1 MVRKRIWNSLMGYY
15 ALYPNNLIPV
25 SFHGLKLYPEQ
36 LRQTLKFLEQEK
48 LVTRDQKMGY
58 YYVCIDYAQF
68 YDVIRYK
75 LHWIEKKLEGQ
86 LNNKNR
92 IQEYKCSNPN
102 CGKKYTAL
110 NAQELASLVL
120 DDECFR
126 CEFCNGEV
134 VEDMAD

>member
-1 MVRKRIWNSLMGYY
+1 
-15 ALYPNNLIPV
+15 
-25 SFHGLKLYPEQ
+25 
-36 LRQTLKFLEQEK
+36 
-48 LVTRDQKMGY
+48 MGY
-58 YYVCIDYAQF
+58 YYVGIDYAQF
-68 YDVIRYK
+68 YDVIIRYK

-102 CGKKYTAL
+102 CGKMYTAL

-134 VEDMAD
+134 VEDMADEEGGAYKNLFYNYILLKINYTKMELQLWPMIDQVNTVKDLPAPEFGSLQE